1 MPSPP
6 TDKFRALLSREDWDH
21 LVALLPR
28 LDPAVAADL
37 FLEIPVEQRETL
49 FRRLPID
56 LAAKLAEMFPY
67 YDTYVLL
74 HSRSIQDLIAIVD
87 GMNPAERVR
96 FFDELPEPSWQI
108 LMDELG
114 PADAAATGAAPPIFR
129 ALPPVEA
136 IVQARRVEK
145 SFHQADGGLVQ
156 VIAPIDLSLEPGII
170 IALLGPSGSGKSTL
184 LRMLSGLATP
194 SAGEVLWHGR
204 PMAESRPNVAIV
216 FQSFALFPWLTVAEN
231 VEVPL
236 LALGMTQG
244 ERRRKALDT
253 LDSVGLKGFENAY
266 PKELSGGMK
275 QRVGFARA
283 LAVEPEILFMDE
295 PFSAL
300 DVLTAEN
307 LRFPSSML

>member
-1 MPSPP
+1 
-6 TDKFRALLSREDWDH
+6 

-96 FFDELPEPSWQI
+96 FFDELPEPSWQV

-114 PADAAATGAAPPIFR
+114 PADAAATGAAPSIFR

-136 IVQARRVEK
+136 IIQARRVEK

-184 LRMLSGLATP
+184 LRMLSGLSTP

-253 LDSVGLKGFENAY
+253 LDSVDLKGFENAY